1 MSREKEAHETTPG
14 ALLTP
19 FNIGHRRA
27 LAVSPTGNLATPC
40 RLAKVIG
47 CSRLATYRERFRETS
62 DARIPKEGWRE
73 PPDEF
78 APRTTRLLA
87 FRTRYITDASVMS
100 LLVRISHLLEI
111 ERQGKE
117 GTILEDGES
126 DAVMREL
133 LGEICSIIDRA
144 YGSTDVAKVESD
156 LSSLLSGIF
165 VL

>member
-1 MSREKEAHETTPG
+1 
-14 ALLTP
+14 
-19 FNIGHRRA
+19 
-27 LAVSPTGNLATPC
+27 
-40 RLAKVIG
+40 
-47 CSRLATYRERFRETS
+47 
-62 DARIPKEGWRE
+62 
-73 PPDEF
+73 
-78 APRTTRLLA
+78 
-87 FRTRYITDASVMS
+87 MS